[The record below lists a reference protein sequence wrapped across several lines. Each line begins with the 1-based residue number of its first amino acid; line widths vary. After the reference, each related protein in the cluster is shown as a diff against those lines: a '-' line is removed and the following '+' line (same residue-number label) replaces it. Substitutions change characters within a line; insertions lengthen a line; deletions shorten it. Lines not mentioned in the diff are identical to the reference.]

1 LATAATLHPTPPSES
16 TSKTA
21 RLIQH
26 G

>member
-1 LATAATLHPTPPSES
+1 LAAAATLHPSPPSES